1 MKEVLM
7 EVEADWRVCE
17 EMAARLESDLIIEYT
32 EQCSEET
39 DTHLPIYDPDDG
51 YIDDF
56 YNGKGVIQIEI
67 DNMEMTV
74 KT

>member
-7 EVEADWRVCE
+7 EVEADWRVYE
-17 EMAARLESDLIIEYT
+17 EMAERLEIDLIIEYT

-39 DTHLPIYDPDDG
+39 DTHLPIYDPDD
-51 YIDDF
+51 D
-56 YNGKGVIQIEI
+56 IQIEI
-67 DNMEMTV
+67 DNMEMAV